1 VRCPLLV
8 LVCDQDQSVLAGP
21 AVRAAGR
28 APRAELVRMPG
39 GHYEPFLG
47 GHERAV
53 EAELSFLRRHLLGEP
68 AASRPTATAE
78 PAGRPA

>member
-1 VRCPLLV
+1 
-8 LVCDQDQSVLAGP
+8 
-21 AVRAAGR
+21 
-28 APRAELVRMPG
+28 MPG

-68 AASRPTATAE
+68 AARRPAANAE
-78 PAGRPA
+78 SAGRPA

>member
-1 VRCPLLV
+1 
-8 LVCDQDQSVLAGP
+8 
-21 AVRAAGR
+21 
-28 APRAELVRMPG
+28 MPG

-68 AASRPTATAE
+68 EGGRPVAAAE
-78 PAGRPA
+78 SAGRPA